1 MYNCFVVS
9 TSSTSLPT
17 VSTSS
22 TSLSSD
28 STTVESESR
37 SLPVVTYVSITAVF
51 IAILIVIVMIALIRK
66 KVSLKSTHGEIYD
79 EIRDTATTRSKQLQF
94 TSDILTDGNPAYGT
108 PASHLPTSSKE
119 MEMTQN
125 RFTPTNIPVEPNE
138 CYSSVNPDQLNATGD
153 GTSQLAATGEYDY
166 VIP

>member
-1 MYNCFVVS
+1 MM
-9 TSSTSLPT
+9 
-17 VSTSS
+17 
-22 TSLSSD
+22 
-28 STTVESESR
+28 
-37 SLPVVTYVSITAVF
+37 
-51 IAILIVIVMIALIRK
+51 IVMIALIRK
-66 KVSLKSTHGEIYD
+66 KVSLKSAQGEIYD
-79 EIRDTATTRSKQLQF
+79 EIHDTATTRSQQLQF

-125 RFTPTNIPVEPNE
+125 YAYVPTNIPVEPNE
-138 CYSSVNPDQLNATGD
+138 CYSSVNPDQLNAATGE

>member
-1 MYNCFVVS
+1 MS
-9 TSSTSLPT
+9 I
-17 VSTSS
+17 SS

-28 STTVESESR
+28 TTTLESESR

-51 IAILIVIVMIALIRK
+51 IAILIVIMMIVMIALIRK
-66 KVSLKSTHGEIYD
+66 KVSQRSAQEVIYD
-79 EIRDTATTRSKQLQF
+79 EIHDTATTRNQQLQF

-125 RFTPTNIPVEPNE
+125 YAYVPTNFPVEPNE
-138 CYSSVNPDQLNATGD
+138 CYSSVNPDQLNATWE